1 MTTATTA
8 TITLDVSRVP
18 EGWGWTIAQNWY
30 AGAPFFAA
38 YVTYPKPTAE
48 KEDALGCQQGMAD
61 APQTALDIALFKAKG
76 VQK

>member
-30 AGAPFFAA
+30 AGAPFFAG
-38 YVTYPKPTAE
+38 YVTYPEPSGE
-48 KEDALGCQQGMAD
+48 DRDALGCQQGIAET
-61 APQTALDIALFKAKG
+61 PQAALDIALLKAKG

>member
-38 YVTYPKPTAE
+38 SVTYPKPTAE
-48 KEDALGCQQGMAD
+48 KADALGCQQGIPET
-61 APQTALDIALFKAKG
+61 PQATLHIAMLKAKG
-76 VQK
+76 VQ